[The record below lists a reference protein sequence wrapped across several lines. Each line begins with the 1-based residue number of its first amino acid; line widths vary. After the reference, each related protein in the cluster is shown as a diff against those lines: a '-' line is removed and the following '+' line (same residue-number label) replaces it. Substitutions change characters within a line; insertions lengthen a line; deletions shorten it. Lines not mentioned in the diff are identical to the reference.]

1 MENYNFIQKLF
12 SEDFIYKKTLKNI
25 YSTNSTEL
33 DDILARFIKDEAHI
47 IFINLII
54 TSNILPDDLKVARIK
69 PLYKKLVHLMLEIID
84 WSVY

>member
-12 SEDFIYKKTLKNI
+12 SEDFIYKKTLKNV

-33 DDILARFIKDEAHI
+33 DDILARFIKDGAPI

>member
-33 DDILARFIKDEAHI
+33 DDILARFIKDGAPI

>member
-12 SEDFIYKKTLKNI
+12 SEDFIYKKTLKNV

-33 DDILARFIKDEAHI
+33 DDILARFIKDGAHI